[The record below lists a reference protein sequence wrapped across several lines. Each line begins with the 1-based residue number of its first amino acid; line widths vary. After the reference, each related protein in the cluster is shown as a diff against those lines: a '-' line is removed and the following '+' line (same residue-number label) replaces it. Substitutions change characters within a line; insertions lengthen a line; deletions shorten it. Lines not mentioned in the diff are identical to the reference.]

1 MTINNQEVSYGL
13 TGDRSR
19 GVVHGYHGKP
29 SPREFKKGG
38 KRDIQGLPRKV
49 QSVLINSDGDSKYT
63 IGFEVEK
70 NELHRGSVK
79 EYELFCGFERDG
91 SCGYEAVT
99 NVLPLLPPSRWR
111 MKVYDMMVKADR
123 IIEDTYSPSNSSCG
137 GHITVA
143 VDGLDGEQLL
153 AKMRPYAGI
162 LYAIWWNRL
171 NNIYCRYNPTLLPDN
186 NTTSWVDVGYLNG
199 YNGSWH
205 NKYRVALPKDDILE
219 WRVPSRFTSVK
230 QMMRRYELFYEV
242 LDASMNGDGSER
254 SFKALIR
261 KVKPILLSMYDK
273 DEEKVE
279 KRIKMASQY
288 REYILSD
295 GRVVGN
301 LIDGTV
307 PKRQDD
313 DN

>member
-19 GVVHGYHGKP
+19 GVVHSYHGKP
-29 SPREFKKGG
+29 YARDMKKGG
-38 KRDIQGLPRKV
+38 KKDIQGLPKKV
-49 QSVLINSDGDSKYT
+49 QSVLINSDGDSRYS

-70 NELHRGSVK
+70 NELHRRSVR

-99 NVLPLLPPSRWR
+99 NILPLLPPSKWR

-123 IIEDTYSPSNSSCG
+123 IIEDTYSPSDSKCG

-162 LYAIWWNRL
+162 IYAIFWNRL
-171 NNIYCRYNPTLLPDN
+171 KNYYCRYNPTLLPCDDN
-186 NTTSWVDVGYLNG
+186 DNWVDVGYLNG
-199 YNGSWH
+199 CFGKYHS
-205 NKYRVALPKDDILE
+205 KYRIVLPKYDILE

-242 LDASMNGDGSER
+242 VDASVNGDGSER
-254 SFKALIR
+254 SFNALVK
-261 KVKPILLSMYDK
+261 KVKPILVSMYDK
-273 DEEKVE
+273 DMEKVE

-288 REYILSD
+288 REYILSN
-295 GRVVGN
+295 GKVVGS

-307 PKRQDD
+307 YKNENDD
-313 DN
+313 

>member
-123 IIEDTYSPSNSSCG
+123 IIDDAYSPSNSSCG

-143 VDGLDGEQLL
+143 VDGMDGEQLL

-162 LYAIWWNRL
+162 FYAVWWNRL
-171 NNIYCRYNPTLLPDN
+171 NNNYCQYNPTLLPNDRN
-186 NTTSWVDVGYLNG
+186 NVAWVDLGNYD
-199 YNGSWH
+199 GSWH
-205 NKYRVALPKDDILE
+205 SKYRVALPKDDILE
-219 WRVPSRFTSVK
+219 WRLPSRFTSVK

-242 LDASMNGDGSER
+242 LDASINGDGSER

-261 KVKPILLSMYDK
+261 KVKPILVSMYDK

>member
-38 KRDIQGLPRKV
+38 KKDIQGLPRKV

-123 IIEDTYSPSNSSCG
+123 IIEDTYSPSNRDCG

-143 VDGLDGEQLL
+143 VDGMDGEQLL
-153 AKMRPYAGI
+153 AKMRSYAGI
-162 LYAIWWNRL
+162 FYAVWWNRL
-171 NNIYCRYNPTLLPDN
+171 NNNYCRYNPTLLPDDRN
-186 NTTSWVDVGYLNG
+186 NVAWVDLGG

-205 NKYRVALPKDDILE
+205 HKYRVALPKYDILE

-242 LDASMNGDGSER
+242 LDASINGDGSER

-273 DEEKVE
+273 DAEKVE
-279 KRIKMASQY
+279 KRIKMALQY

>member
-19 GVVHGYHGKP
+19 GVVHSYHSKP

-38 KRDIQGLPRKV
+38 KKDIQGLPRKV
-49 QSVLINSDGDSKYT
+49 QSVLINSDGDSRYS

-70 NELHRGSVK
+70 NELHRRSVR
-79 EYELFCGFERDG
+79 EYELFCGFERDN

-99 NVLPLLPPSRWR
+99 NILPLLPPSRWR

-123 IIEDTYSPSNSSCG
+123 IIEDTHSPSDKRCG

-143 VDGLDGEQLL
+143 VEGMDGEQLL

-162 LYAIWWNRL
+162 IYAIFWNRL
-171 NNIYCRYNPTLLPDN
+171 KNNYCMYNPTLLSDN
-186 NTTSWVDVGYLNG
+186 DTDDWVRLDYHGRYH
-199 YNGSWH
+199 S
-205 NKYRVALPKDDILE
+205 KYRVALPKGSILE

-242 LDASMNGDGSER
+242 VDASVNGDGSER
-254 SFKALIR
+254 SFNALVK
-261 KVKPILLSMYDK
+261 KVKPILVSMYDK
-273 DEEKVE
+273 DMEKVE
-279 KRIKMASQY
+279 KRIKIASQY
-288 REYILSD
+288 REYILSN
-295 GRVVGN
+295 GRVVGAD
-301 LIDGTV
+301 IDGTV
-307 PKRQDD
+307 WKNETND
-313 DN
+313 

>member
-19 GVVHGYHGKP
+19 GVVHSYHGKP
-29 SPREFKKGG
+29 SPRWFKKGG
-38 KRDIQGLPRKV
+38 KKDIQGLPRKV

-79 EYELFCGFERDG
+79 EYELFCGFERDN

-111 MKVYDMMVKADR
+111 MKVYDMMVKANK
-123 IIEDTYSPSNSSCG
+123 IIEDTHSPSDQRCG

-143 VDGLDGEQLL
+143 VEGMDGEQLL

-171 NNIYCRYNPTLLPDN
+171 RNTYCQYNPTLLPDGRN
-186 NTTSWVDVGYLNG
+186 NVAWVDLGNW
-199 YNGSWH
+199 NGSWH
-205 NKYRVALPKDDILE
+205 SKYRVALPKDDILE

-242 LDASMNGDGSER
+242 LDASVNGDGSER

-273 DEEKVE
+273 DAPKVE
-279 KRIKMASQY
+279 KRIKMALQY

-295 GRVVGN
+295 GRVVGAD
-301 LIDGTV
+301 IEGTV

>member
-19 GVVHGYHGKP
+19 GVVHSYHGKP

-38 KRDIQGLPRKV
+38 KKDIQGLPKKV
-49 QSVLINSDGDSKYT
+49 QSVLINSYGDSRYS

-99 NVLPLLPPSRWR
+99 NILPLLPASRWR
-111 MKVYDMMVKADR
+111 MKVYDMMVKASR
-123 IIEDTYSPSNSSCG
+123 VIEDTYSPSDGRCG

-143 VDGLDGEQLL
+143 VEGMWGEQLL

-162 LYAIWWNRL
+162 IYAIFWNRL
-171 NNIYCRYNPTLLPDN
+171 KNTYCQYNPTLLPEND
-186 NTTSWVDVGYLNG
+186 SDDWVRLG
-199 YNGSWH
+199 YNGRWH
-205 NKYRVALPKDDILE
+205 SKYRVALPKDKILE

-242 LDASMNGDGSER
+242 VDASVNGDGSER
-254 SFKALIR
+254 SFNALIR
-261 KVKPILLSMYDK
+261 KVKPILVSMYDN
-273 DEEKVE
+273 DLEKVD

-288 REYILSD
+288 REYILSN
-295 GRVVGN
+295 GKVVGS
-301 LIDGTV
+301 LIDGIV
-307 PKRQDD
+307 YKNEDD
-313 DN
+313 DND